1 MSLHHGEHALSLRN
15 VSLIYNNRTLVHDLN
30 LNVSKGQ
37 IAAIVGPSG
46 AGKTTTLKLITGL
59 SKPSQGTVELLGQ
72 NITSNETLFGDELR
86 RKIGILFQQ
95 GGLQPQLNVYDNVA
109 FPLLY
114 HFNLKQDELKD
125 QVMET
130 LNVVGLKEAAHLMP
144 DQLSGGMARRV
155 ALSRAL
161 IMSPELLIYDEP
173 FVGQDPISTQVLVEL
188 IRKMNQPSVTSVIVS
203 HDIDIVLSLADVIF
217 FLAEGVIIARGTSDE
232 ISKSNHPWIR
242 QFLDGNIDG
251 PMPFHYSGKITEEF
265 FDE

>member
-15 VSLIYNNRTLVHDLN
+15 VSLVYDNRTLVHDLN
-30 LNVSKGQ
+30 LNVTKGQ

-59 SKPSQGTVELLGQ
+59 SKASQGTVELLGK
-72 NITSNETLFGDELR
+72 NICSSSPSAMNELR

-95 GGLQPQLNVYDNVA
+95 GGLQPQLNVFDNVA

-114 HFNLKQDELKD
+114 HFNLNQKELESR
-125 QVMET
+125 VMET
-130 LNVVGLKEAAHLMP
+130 LNFVGLKGAADLMP
-144 DQLSGGMARRV
+144 DQLSGGMSRRV

-161 IMSPELLIYDEP
+161 IMSPELLVYDEP

-217 FLAEGVIIARGTSDE
+217 FLAEGTIIASGTPDE
-232 ISKSNHPWIR
+232 ISKSDHPWIR

-251 PMPFHYSGKITEEF
+251 PMPFHYSGKISEEF
-265 FDE
+265 LDE